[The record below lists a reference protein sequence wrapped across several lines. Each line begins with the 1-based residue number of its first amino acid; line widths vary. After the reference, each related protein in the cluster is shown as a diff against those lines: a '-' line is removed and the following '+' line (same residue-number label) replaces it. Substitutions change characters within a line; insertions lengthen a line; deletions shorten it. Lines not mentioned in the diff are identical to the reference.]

1 VLERLGALV
10 DQSLV
15 QVRAEDGAEA
25 RFTML
30 ETIREFAQEE
40 LAASGEEAAT
50 RAAHARYLVA
60 LVEEIYPWLAGPEQ
74 VQALAR
80 LAAEQDNLRTALR
93 WLLEVDQLATVGR
106 LLRHLARFWWIQGQI
121 MEGRRWAEAVLAR
134 GAAAPTEARASA
146 CFIAGVAMGLRGDD
160 GALALLAEARD
171 LARAVGDRMVEGHS
185 LALQG
190 YLAPLRGDLA
200 EGVALLRQGQQL
212 LRETGEEYHVGFALA
227 GLSALSVLRGELE
240 EAEHYATDYVAL
252 AQRTGDLLSQAQSRD
267 YLAIVALVRRDLDRV
282 AALLAE
288 AIPLALAVGQPVLVA
303 NGLMGLAVVAAGE
316 EPARAAR
323 LFGAAEALRETAG
336 VAIWEPRRRLY
347 DPALERVRR
356 ALGTA
361 AFDADWTAGR
371 ALTREQAVSYALEM
385 ASAPSVPGG

>member
-1 VLERLGALV
+1 
-10 DQSLV
+10 
-15 QVRAEDGAEA
+15 
-25 RFTML
+25 
-30 ETIREFAQEE
+30 
-40 LAASGEEAAT
+40 
-50 RAAHARYLVA
+50 
-60 LVEEIYPWLAGPEQ
+60 
-74 VQALAR
+74 
-80 LAAEQDNLRTALR
+80 
-93 WLLEVDQLATVGR
+93 
-106 LLRHLARFWWIQGQI
+106 
-121 MEGRRWAEAVLAR
+121 
-134 GAAAPTEARASA
+134 
-146 CFIAGVAMGLRGDD
+146 LRGDE

-171 LARAVGDRMVEGHS
+171 LARAVGDRLVEGHS

-190 YLAPLRGDLA
+190 FLAPLRGDIA
-200 EGVALLRQGQQL
+200 GGVALLRQGQQL
-212 LRETGEEYHVGFALA
+212 LRETGEGFNVGFALG

-252 AQRTGDLLSQAQSRD
+252 AQRTGDLLSRAQSRD

-288 AIPLALAVGQPVLVA
+288 AIPLALAVGQPELVA
-303 NGLMGLAVVAAGE
+303 SGLMGLAVVAADE

-347 DPALERVRR
+347 DPALEQVRR

-361 AFDADWTAGR
+361 AFDGGWAAGR
-371 ALTREQAVSYALEM
+371 ALTREQAVSYALER